1 MRKITLSLILCCMTM
16 GTFAQ
21 QPLGG
26 FLYGTEA
33 HPAGTEWEAPE
44 KLSLNKEQP
53 RAYFFSFGDVESAKK
68 VLPQNSKFW
77 QSLDGQWKFHWAPNP
92 SERPEKFYETSYDVS
107 GWDDITVPSCWNVA
121 GIQKDGSL
129 KYGVPI
135 YCNQP
140 VIFKHT
146 VAVGDWKGGVMREPN
161 KDWTTYKYRNE
172 VGSYRRTFHVDEDWK
187 DREVYINFDGVNSFF
202 YIWINGQYVG
212 FSKNSRNTASFDIT
226 KYLVKGENTVAV
238 EVCHNFDNV
247 TCFAL
252 FSLILV
258 QARDTVLHCVLVFVR
273 IIRSLSHS
281 LCLDVCR
288 RCKFCIDLNRLDS
301 PVTRSIAAKFGW
313 RVLVA
318 YESHDIAGLDK
329 NEVKYIL
336 CSPRC
341 FNFVMCAV
349 VIYERGAVAVKL
361 RVLIAQFH
369 NHGLTGRVGE
379 RNQAHRFIF
388 NTALVHKLKA
398 RSVTDRPLRQ
408 TDKIHAL
415 GKAVLVARVVLA
427 SVHVRTNFTAGVGEL
442 YCLSQCHSEPPVRTE
457 DACRRPM
464 NCDNAKSD
472 RTALRLAASRPSKA

>member
-16 GTFAQ
+16 GSFAQ

-172 VGSYRRTFHVDEDWK
+172 VGSYRRTFHVDEEWN

-238 EVCHNFDNV
+238 EVYRNSDGSFLEAQDMFRLPGIFRNTYLTATSKV
-247 TCFAL
+247 QIRDMKINTDLTANGASVEVKAMMRNLDKKKIKNYTLQYSVYENKLYSDDIVGQVGEPVVSGKFELDKGENTTIDTKFEIADAKL
-252 FSLILV
+252 WSAEKPNRYTLV
-258 QARDTVLHCVLVFVR
+258 AELKDKKGRTVDVISSYFGICKVEIRDTE
-273 IIRSLSHS
+273 
-281 LCLDVCR
+281 
-288 RCKFCIDLNRLDS
+288 
-301 PVTRSIAAKFGW
+301 AKDDEFG
-313 RVLVA
+313 L
-318 YESHDIAGLDK
+318 AGRYFYVNNK
-329 NEVKYIL
+329 
-336 CSPRC
+336 P
-341 FNFVMCAV
+341 
-349 VIYERGAVAVKL
+349 VKL
-361 RVLIAQFH
+361 KGVNRQEI
-369 NHGLTGRVGE
+369 NPNTG
-379 RNQAHRFIF
+379 
-388 NTALVHKLKA
+388 NTITPEQMEEEIMIMK
-398 RSVTDRPLRQ
+398 RGN
-408 TDKIHAL
+408 IN
-415 GKAVLVARVVLA
+415 
-427 SVHVRTNFTAGVGEL
+427 HVRNSHYSCYPYWYYLCDKYGIYL
-442 YCLSQCHSEPPVRTE
+442 E
-457 DACRRPM
+457 DEA
-464 NCDNAKSD
+464 NI
-472 RTALRLAASRPSKA
+472 